1 MKILKQHWLFLVL
14 VLVIFFTR
22 LLIFNKAAAGFM
34 ADERQYK
41 ELITQLN
48 ESAAK
53 NDYMIAVHKLFSLNA
68 RPGLGLFYY
77 PAALMEWKN
86 PNIPYGA
93 YYNLIINSFCL
104 ILVYLIVKKIQGKKA
119 AILAT
124 LIVTF
129 SIPSVLYIRHLLS
142 YDIALFLLA
151 LGFFVYI
158 NFKKLFI
165 FGLFVGLSFL
175 TYPSYF
181 SLLPIPVILTLFH
194 RSLKQPLIFLIGV
207 GMVLIGAQVFSLL
220 LGETTTYFHSLQ
232 IESGGVTSAY
242 QGDYMP
248 AAPFISEYIL
258 TVDGF
263 WNLLLILAI
272 LPGIFLIQKR
282 SEFIAFLLY
291 LVLVFL
297 TMEISSHIL
306 ERHVLYG
313 RTIRPFYLSAL
324 VFSTLILER
333 ILSSLRNKKIYV
345 VGFGILISVICLNWL
360 PRFIIFRN
368 LIYPA
373 QFKEQSR
380 EYLKA
385 RYGEFI
391 VEEALFVNYFGINS
405 PPKMKIFTEY
415 KEAESGKFYIINA
428 NVIYPYFGSYDLNLF
443 CKNEVLLKKPHVQ
456 YAFRPYLFEGHSKV
470 MREQM
475 DKDPLYY
482 QLIFCK
488 SIF

>member
-1 MKILKQHWLFLVL
+1 MKFLRKNWLVL
-14 VLVIFFTR
+14 ALFLVIFFTR
-22 LLIFNKAAAGFM
+22 ILVFNKDAAGYM

-53 NDYMIAVHKLFSLNA
+53 NDYMIAAHKLFSLNA

-77 PAALMEWKN
+77 PAAIMEWKN

-93 YYNLIINSFCL
+93 YYNLIINSFFL
-104 ILVYLIVKKIQGKKA
+104 ILIYLIVKKIQGEKA

-124 LIVTF
+124 LVVTF

-151 LGFFVYI
+151 LGFFMYI

-181 SLLPIPVILTLFH
+181 SLLPIPVVLTLFH
-194 RSLKQPLIFLIGV
+194 RSLKQSLIFLIGV
-207 GMVLIGAQVFSLL
+207 GTVLICTQVFSLL

-232 IESGGVTSAY
+232 VESGGVTSAH

-248 AAPFISEYIL
+248 AASFISEYIL

-282 SEFIAFLLY
+282 SKFIIFLLY

-297 TMEISSHIL
+297 IMEISSHIL

-333 ILSSLRNKKIYV
+333 IISSLNNKKIYIIS
-345 VGFGILISVICLNWL
+345 FSILISITFINWL
-360 PRFIIFRN
+360 PRFIIFKN
-368 LIYPA
+368 LIYPD
-373 QFKEQSR
+373 QFKKQSR
-380 EYLKA
+380 EYLKTK
-385 RYGEFI
+385 YGDQI
-391 VEEALFVNYFGINS
+391 KIEEALFVNYFGINS

-415 KEAESGKFYIINA
+415 KEAEPGKFYIINA

-443 CKNEVLLKKPHVQ
+443 CKSDVLLKELHVQ
-456 YAFRPYLFEGHSKV
+456 YKFRPYLFEGWNEI
-470 MREQM
+470 MREQSA
-475 DKDPLYY
+475 KDPLYY
-482 QLIFCK
+482 QLIYCK
-488 SIF
+488 

>member
-1 MKILKQHWLFLVL
+1 M
-14 VLVIFFTR
+14 
-22 LLIFNKAAAGFM
+22 
-34 ADERQYK
+34 
-41 ELITQLN
+41 
-48 ESAAK
+48 
-53 NDYMIAVHKLFSLNA
+53 
-68 RPGLGLFYY
+68 
-77 PAALMEWKN
+77 
-86 PNIPYGA
+86 
-93 YYNLIINSFCL
+93 
-104 ILVYLIVKKIQGKKA
+104 
-119 AILAT
+119 
-124 LIVTF
+124 
-129 SIPSVLYIRHLLS
+129 S

-158 NFKKLFI
+158 NSKKLFI

-181 SLLPIPVILTLFH
+181 SLLPIPIILTLFH

-207 GMVLIGAQVFSLL
+207 GTVLICTQVFSLL

-232 IESGGVTSAY
+232 VESGGVTSAH

-248 AAPFISEYIL
+248 AASFIGEYIL
-258 TVDGF
+258 AVDGF
-263 WNLLLILAI
+263 WNLLLILTI

-282 SEFIAFLLY
+282 SKFITFLLY

-297 TMEISSHIL
+297 IMEISSHIL

-313 RTIRPFYLSAL
+313 RTIRPFYLLAL

-360 PRFIIFRN
+360 PRFIMFRN

-380 EYLKA
+380 EYLKV
-385 RYGEFI
+385 RYGNNLKI
-391 VEEALFVNYFGINS
+391 EEALFVNYFGINS
-405 PPKMKIFTEY
+405 PHTKMKIF
-415 KEAESGKFYIINA
+415 KEFKDVEPGTYYIVNA

-475 DKDPLYY
+475 DKNPLYY
-482 QLIFCK
+482 QLIYCK
-488 SIF
+488 